1 MVVESIT
8 LHFETSGGVVMPF
21 FLPAKLAKMYGLV
34 DGATVER
41 RELPTLNAKKTL
53 FMMGFVEKIH
63 TVSVDFI
70 AGLAKSLSPEDYAK
84 LLNQLQGGHSENE
97 ID

>member
-21 FLPAKLAKMYGLV
+21 FLPAKLAKRYGLV